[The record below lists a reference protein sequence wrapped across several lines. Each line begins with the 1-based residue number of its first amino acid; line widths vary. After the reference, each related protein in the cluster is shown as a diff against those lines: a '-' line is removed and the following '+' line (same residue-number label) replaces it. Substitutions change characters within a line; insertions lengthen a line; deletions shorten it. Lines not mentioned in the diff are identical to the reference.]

1 MARDTSLTGNERIL
15 GDDDLIV
22 TKTDTKGHIT
32 YGNRV
37 FERISGYA
45 HDEFMGKPHN
55 IVRHPDM
62 PRCVFKLLWD
72 TIAAGNEIFA
82 YVLNRSKNGDH
93 YWVLAH
99 VTPSYSASGQLI
111 GYHSNRRAPTRWAI
125 DQITPVYQTLLTV
138 EKQFENPKQ
147 QMAASLPAVVN
158 FLKTKNMSYD
168 EFLFSLA
175 REPQPAHASAGAAA

>member
-1 MARDTSLTGNERIL
+1 MARDTFLTGNERIL
-15 GDDDLIV
+15 GDDQIIV

-37 FERISGYA
+37 FERFSGYSRA
-45 HDEFMGKPHN
+45 EFLGKAHN

-99 VTPSYSASGQLI
+99 VTPSYSSNGRLI

-125 DQITPVYQTLLTV
+125 EQITPVYQSLLMV
-138 EKQFENPKQ
+138 ERRFTNPKEQ
-147 QMAASLPAVVN
+147 IAASLPAVVA
-158 FLKTKNMSYD
+158 FLKSKGMTYD

-175 REPQPAHASAGAAA
+175 REQQPVGAAS